1 MNAILTTQRLTKYYV
16 SWVLIDRLSMQ
27 VKEGKT
33 FGFVGSHRLNSD

>member
-1 MNAILTTQRLTKYYV
+1 MNAILMTQRLTKYYD
-16 SWVLIDRLSMQ
+16 SWVPIEHLSMQ